1 MQFRTY
7 QQINAL
13 TREQM
18 IVEVLRL
25 DQELAREQTRHQT
38 TARDLSDKLAALRA
52 GAQADLQSL
61 HEESERLNKQ
71 VLEDQAE
78 IARLQAARSELVSA
92 ELTKL
97 RKQLAEA
104 KGRGG

>member
-1 MQFRTY
+1 MHFRTY
-7 QQINAL
+7 QELNLL
-13 TREQM
+13 TREQLIREIM
-18 IVEVLRL
+18 QGEIDHAKRL
-25 DQELAREQTRHQT
+25 SMHESALAEATR
-38 TARDLSDKLAALRA
+38 KLAVARSE
-52 GAQADLQSL
+52 GDQL
-61 HEESERLNKQ
+61 HAA
-71 VLEDQAE
+71 VLEGQAE